1 MAESST
7 SRLEQFWTR
16 FRDLP
21 LLDRSWPAP
30 LKQSAF
36 DSFSERRPEDAQ
48 SLRERYEFVRGFLIV
63 PLVAIAG
70 LINSGKSSLVAS
82 FLSDA
87 GRRRVLRGMHSREGT
102 QRFTLWAPAA
112 WEQDAGFR
120 VRLDEMLTRVF
131 RHAPEPLGLDPET
144 ASEQQRAKGSL
155 AIPLIAFDAALDRH
169 QIGLLD
175 CPDIQRPQPGEDAGT
190 NARLEAL
197 AAAGEI
203 CAGVIV
209 VVDRKQLEV
218 RELQA
223 LLSRMPNATRIYAIN
238 LLRQEPADL
247 VLREARE
254 HFAPNNELCF
264 GAYDFDVSANQAF
277 TPAWDPNLATETAEK
292 FPTFFEL
299 SANPAENAA
308 ALIAPDR
315 SILQLAHRI
324 APDVLRQRRQ
334 TELIAELKRDLA
346 LTLDAIESNVRS
358 TAAEIADAR
367 KELYAG
373 CEQLLKVDGEVRI
386 KMDPEIAA
394 SMAESVRRTAPLD
407 LRAFFIIKHGVFSAL
422 RSLKNTG
429 QRAVAALTL
438 RLPIQSAKEK
448 LSSARIDPSQVQA
461 MLALWSAA
469 IGTPHPP
476 AEWNED
482 ARQILERFLREE
494 RTNMTPEEWDALTSR
509 LWERSE
515 RRWARAALVVGFL
528 AMIGAVAMIPFDMGA
543 SFIGIT
549 AKELAVLTGGG
560 VVFGLAGST
569 LLQRGLEEHIGRQ
582 QFINFFAIA
591 CDQLGIPRT
600 VAGNDDLV
608 RGTPQIAEKLNPGG
622 FGIRDRGWTLA
633 ELLPK
638 NLQTLRSSLTQ
649 I

>member
-1 MAESST
+1 MAESPT
-7 SRLEQFWTR
+7 SRMEQFWTR
-16 FRDLP
+16 FRELP
-21 LLDRSWPAP
+21 ILERTWPAP
-30 LKQSAF
+30 LKQSPF
-36 DSFSERRPEDAQ
+36 DALTEQHPDDAQ
-48 SLRERYEFVRGFLIV
+48 TLRQRYEFVHGFLIV

-82 FLSDA
+82 FLSDS

-102 QRFTLWAPAA
+102 QRFTLWAPAN
-112 WEQDAGFR
+112 WENDAPFR
-120 VRLDEMLTRVF
+120 NRLDEMLTRVF
-131 RHAPEPLGLDPET
+131 RHAPEPLSVDAQT
-144 ASEQQRAKGSL
+144 ASEQQRTKGAL
-155 AIPLIAFDAALDRH
+155 AVPLLAFDAALEAH

-175 CPDIQRPQPGEDAGT
+175 CPDIQRPQPGEEAGT

-218 RELQA
+218 RELQT
-223 LLSRMPNATRIYAIN
+223 LLSRMPNATRVYAIN
-238 LLRQEPADL
+238 LLRQEPAEQ

-254 HFAPNNELCF
+254 HFALHNELCF
-264 GAYDFDVSANQAF
+264 GAYDFDVNANRAF
-277 TPAWDPNLATETAEK
+277 TPAWDPNLATATGEK

-299 SANPAENAA
+299 SPDPAQNAPES
-308 ALIAPDR
+308 IGPER
-315 SILQLAHRI
+315 SILRLAQHI

-334 TELIAELKRDLA
+334 TELIAELKREFA
-346 LTLDAIESNVRS
+346 VTLDSLEASVRAS
-358 TAAEIADAR
+358 AEQIADAR
-367 KELYAG
+367 RELYAG
-373 CEQLLKVDGEVRI
+373 CEQLLKINGEVRI
-386 KMDPEIAA
+386 KMDPEIAS
-394 SMAESVRRTAPLD
+394 SMAESIRRTAPLD

-422 RSLKNTG
+422 RTLRNTG

-438 RLPIQSAKEK
+438 RLPIESAKQK
-448 LSSARIDPSQVQA
+448 LSDARIDPAQVQA

-469 IGTPHPP
+469 MGTPRSP
-476 AEWNED
+476 ADWNED
-482 ARQILERFLREE
+482 ARCILERFLREE
-494 RTNMTPEEWDALTSR
+494 RTNMTAEEWDALTSR

-560 VVFGLAGST
+560 VVFGLAGSS

-591 CDQLGIPRT
+591 CDQLALPRT
-600 VAGNDDLV
+600 VPGNDDLLH
-608 RGTPQIAEKLNPGG
+608 GSPQIAEKRNPGG
-622 FGIRDRGWTLA
+622 FGIRERRWTLA

-638 NLQTLRSSLTQ
+638 NLQTLRGLLAK